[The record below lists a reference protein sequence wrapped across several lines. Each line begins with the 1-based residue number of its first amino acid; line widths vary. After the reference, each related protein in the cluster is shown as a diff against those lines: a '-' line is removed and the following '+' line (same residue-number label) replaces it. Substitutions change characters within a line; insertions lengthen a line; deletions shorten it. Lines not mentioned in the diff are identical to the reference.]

1 MPTGSKYTFW
11 AVPYWLVATSPRLTS
26 TRRLWPSRVKT
37 LAEALEAS
45 AKSRFCD
52 PCESAGVTAKS
63 RAYSSLERAR
73 LALVLF
79 PEVAVTLDA
88 LSQKVGLGTGVVC
101 VVLTLVDGNVVDGW
115 LLDPM
120 EDVTPLLA
128 TGKLLVAELVAA
140 DLDTPEED
148 ENEDDDDPGGTVII
162 TLWVTV

>member
-1 MPTGSKYTFW
+1 M
-11 AVPYWLVATSPRLTS
+11 
-26 TRRLWPSRVKT
+26 KT

-63 RAYSSLERAR
+63 RAYSSFERAR

-79 PEVAVTLDA
+79 AEVAVALDA
-88 LSQKVGLGTGVVC
+88 LSQKVGLGTGVVR
-101 VVLTLVDGNVVDGW
+101 VVLALVDGDVVDGW

-120 EDVTPLLA
+120 EDVTPLLV
-128 TGKLLVAELVAA
+128 TGELETDELVVAEVLIAEVVTGDLVVAELVTA

-148 ENEDDDDPGGTVII
+148 ENEEYDDAGGTVIV